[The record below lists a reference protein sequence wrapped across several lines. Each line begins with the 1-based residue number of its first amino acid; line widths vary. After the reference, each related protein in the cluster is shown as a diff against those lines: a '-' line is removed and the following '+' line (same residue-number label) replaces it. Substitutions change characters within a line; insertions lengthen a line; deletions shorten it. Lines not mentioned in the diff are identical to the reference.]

1 MGRQRTS
8 NKKKSQYNER
18 SLRYNEGTPS
28 KGFKSFV
35 GSVLLLLG
43 GAIILSAVTSFSAFD
58 SSSDTAGIGPINNSM
73 GLVGAYTA
81 NFLLQIFGN

>member
-1 MGRQRTS
+1 M
-8 NKKKSQYNER
+8 NER
-18 SLRYNEGTPS
+18 SLGYNEDTPS
-28 KGFKSFV
+28 KGFKGLV

-73 GLVGAYTA
+73 GLVGAYACQYFIT
-81 NFLLQIFGN
+81 NLWN